1 MKKLLLFI
9 LTLALAIP
17 VWAQKDISVGVFGGL
32 NYPIVQDDAA
42 SGSGYGLK
50 AKFSPM
56 PMIAGSAFYE
66 SRSMGDV
73 TFSDSDIDETIPGGK
88 VTSFGVEALIGNTGG
103 GPGPH
108 FYWAIGISS
117 YKWTRDYWAEDLSEV
132 GYHIGPG
139 IEIVLPSNIGLEMK
153 AKFEVVP
160 TGGEGARKNATIV
173 VGANYHI
180 GII

>member
-9 LTLALAIP
+9 FTLALTVP
-17 VWAQKDISVGVFGGL
+17 VLAQKDISVGFFGGL

-50 AKFSPM
+50 AKFSPI

-66 SRSMGDV
+66 SRSLGDP
-73 TFSDSDIDETIPGGK
+73 TIEAFGAEYTTDGGK

-103 GPGPH
+103 GHGPH
-108 FYWAIGISS
+108 FYWAVGISS
-117 YKWTRDYWAEDLSEV
+117 YKWTRDNWEDVSEV

-139 IEIVLPSNIGLEMK
+139 IEIVLPSNIGLEIK

-160 TGGEGARKNATIV
+160 TGGEGARKNATIAI
-173 VGANYHI
+173 GANYHI

>member
-9 LTLALAIP
+9 LTLTLAVP
-17 VWAQKDISVGVFGGL
+17 VWGQKDISVGVFGGL
-32 NYPIVQDDAA
+32 NYPIVQDDA
-42 SGSGYGLK
+42 GSGNDFGIK
-50 AKFSPM
+50 AKFSPI

-66 SRSMGDV
+66 SRALGDP
-73 TFSDSDIDETIPGGK
+73 TINVFGVEYTTDGGK
-88 VTSFGVEALIGNTGG
+88 IASFGVEALIGNTGG

-108 FYWAIGISS
+108 FYWAIGISN
-117 YKWTRDYWAEDLSEV
+117 YKWTRDNWEDVSEV

-139 IEIVLPSNIGLEMK
+139 IEIGLPSNIGLEIR

-160 TGGEGARKNATIV
+160 TGGEGARKNGIIL